1 MDSGIEEYTE
11 DEIREKAQ
19 EEFKSLL
26 EEYSNK
32 IEKRNKELD
41 ELGILPHLDGTNHH
55 KDIEDEFKA
64 KVEDIKKK
72 YGKKSSKK

>member
-19 EEFKSLL
+19 EEFKTLL
-26 EEYSNK
+26 KVYSDK

-41 ELGILPHLDGTNHH
+41 ELGIPPHLDGTNYH

-64 KVEDIKKK
+64 KAEDIKKK
-72 YGKKSSKK
+72 YGKKISKK